1 MNDDHQI
8 QFPRI
13 DDTAV
18 FERRASSRPAS
29 QTARRSAGD
38 RKRSV
43 VVRVNP
49 ELLARFK
56 NHCAQNRRSI
66 TDGVLTAHV
75 GLGERVQ
82 EKLRP
87 TEEDEERM
95 ALGLAPRS
103 MSDRLGPGDPLS
115 LWITPQA
122 LDRLD
127 SAATE
132 VGATRRHYVTTL
144 LQTLLAETERPPA
157 AT

>member
-1 MNDDHQI
+1 MNDDDQI
-8 QFPRI
+8 RFPRI
-13 DDTAV
+13 DDATV
-18 FERRASSRPAS
+18 FNRRASGRPVS
-29 QTARRSAGD
+29 QAARRRAGD

-56 NHCAQNRRSI
+56 NHCAQNRCSI
-66 TDGVLTAHV
+66 TDGVVTAHV
-75 GLGERVQ
+75 RLGERVQ
-82 EKLRP
+82 QRLRP

-95 ALGLAPRS
+95 ALGLPQRS

-122 LDRLD
+122 LNRLD
-127 SAATE
+127 SAAIE
-132 VGATRRHYVTTL
+132 VHATRRRYVTTL
-144 LQTLLAETERPPA
+144 LQTLLAEAERPPA